1 VIQGLPFL
9 PNTEFLIDGN
19 CEITIGAITSIPSTA
34 TAADEDQCLAML
46 VCRDGERLGQLL
58 MRIDR
63 AIEIAADD
71 ETFVDEI
78 NNGPDERL

>member
-1 VIQGLPFL
+1 
-9 PNTEFLIDGN
+9 
-19 CEITIGAITSIPSTA
+19 
-34 TAADEDQCLAML
+34 ML